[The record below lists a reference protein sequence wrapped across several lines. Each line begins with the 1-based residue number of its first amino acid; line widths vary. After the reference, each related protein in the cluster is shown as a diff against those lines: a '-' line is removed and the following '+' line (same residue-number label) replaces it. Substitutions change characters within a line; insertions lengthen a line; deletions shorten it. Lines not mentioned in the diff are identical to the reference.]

1 MKFHFSLPLVVF
13 AVSGMTALTR
23 ADIVINEI
31 MYHPASEL
39 ETEEYI
45 ELRNTGA
52 VAVNVSGWQFTSGVQ
67 YTVPAA
73 TPSIPAGGFL
83 VVAANAAAFTAK
95 YPTVTNFVAGWTGT
109 LSNSANSIVLK
120 DQLGAKIDEVKYADD
135 GDWGVR
141 ERDDSDA
148 GYRGWRWRSAADGSG
163 NPSSSSMRH
172 LTTAKARNWGASTT
186 PGAHPAWRTASPR
199 RTSRRL

>member
-1 MKFHFSLPLVVF
+1 
-13 AVSGMTALTR
+13 TR

-95 YPTVTNFVAGWTGT
+95 YPTVTNFVAGWTGQ
-109 LSNSANSIVLK
+109 LSNSGNRIPLDAAFGTK
-120 DQLGAKIDEVKYADD
+120 RDEVAYADD
-135 GDWGVR
+135 GDWSVR
-141 ERDDSDA
+141 DRDDPDY
-148 GYRGWRWRSAADGSG
+148 GHRGWRWRSPADGFGKSLELI
-163 NPSSSSMRH
+163 NV
-172 LTTAKARNWGASTT
+172 L
-186 PGAHPAWRTASPR
+186 
-199 RTSRRL
+199 